1 MTAVKPPLLPVLPYL
16 THSIR
21 TARYN
26 TLQKPHNVH
35 TVRRRDNTS
44 HQPNATESIPS
55 TQPTR
60 RRGQFAVYL
69 FPKKNKTIRKK
80 AKENKSY
87 GTKKS
92 KTPAKS

>member
-1 MTAVKPPLLPVLPYL
+1 VTAVQPPLLPVLPYL
-16 THSIR
+16 THSTR

-55 TQPTR
+55 TTPTG
-60 RRGQFAVYL
+60 RRGHFAVYL
-69 FPKKNKTIRKK
+69 FPKKNKTRKRQK
-80 AKENKSY
+80 KTY
-87 GTKKS
+87 GTQKS
-92 KTPAKS
+92 KTLA